1 MAGGARN
8 LTGGVPITQHKA
20 NKSNIEQAENEAAAE
35 RRQKG
40 KQHFPKCLHKAGGLE
55 KIVHTEDELTAALG
69 KGWFDDIRDVPV
81 TAPTHVPE
89 LVSQMTLLQAATA
102 IATASAEQL
111 AAMNTDERSHGNR
124 AAVLSL
130 LDEAMDNAGP
140 SAAKP
145 AKAAKPKKAGKK

>member
-40 KQHFPKCLHKAGGLE
+40 RQHFPKCLHKAGGLE
-55 KIVHTEDELTAALG
+55 KIVHTEDQLTAALG

-81 TAPTHVPE
+81 TEPAHVPA

-102 IATASAEQL
+102 IAAASAEQL

-124 AAVLSL
+124 AAVFAL

-140 SAAKP
+140 APKTAKTAA
-145 AKAAKPKKAGKK
+145 PKKARKA

>member
-40 KQHFPKCLHKAGGLE
+40 RQHFPKCLHKAGGLE
-55 KIVHTEDELTAALG
+55 KIVHTEDEFTAALG

-81 TAPTHVPE
+81 TEPTHVPE
-89 LVSQMTLLQAATA
+89 KVSQMTLLQAATA
-102 IATASAEQL
+102 IATASPEQL
-111 AAMNTDERSHGNR
+111 AAMEVDESAHGNR
-124 AAVLSL
+124 AAVRALIE
-130 LDEAMDNAGP
+130 EAKDNAGP
-140 SAAKP
+140 SATQP
-145 AKAAKPKKAGKK
+145 AKAAKAKKAKKA